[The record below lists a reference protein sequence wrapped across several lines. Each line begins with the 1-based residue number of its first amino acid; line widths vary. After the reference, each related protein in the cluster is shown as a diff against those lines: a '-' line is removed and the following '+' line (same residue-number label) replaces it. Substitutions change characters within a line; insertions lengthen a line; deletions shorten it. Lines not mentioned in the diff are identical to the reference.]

1 MQKPMQKPKTI
12 PANVAAIWGAFL
24 YEGMLACSKNMGRE
38 AEILKRWNQG
48 CVELMAGACAF
59 LPEVWRQIEP
69 RWYEA
74 QHPGVF
80 EYEVISP
87 LGVIIGDYILLN
99 KGSLPTRDFVQEFVR
114 DLIEDFF
121 RGEHRGPVY
130 DRDKTG
136 QIASLH

>member
-1 MQKPMQKPKTI
+1 MKKAKPI

-38 AEILKRWNQG
+38 TEVLKKWGMG

-59 LPEVWRQIEP
+59 LPEVWRQIES

-74 QHPGVF
+74 QFPGVF

-87 LGVIIGDYILLN
+87 LGVIIGDYILLHQGN
-99 KGSLPTRDFVQEFVR
+99 LPPRLVVREFVEE
-114 DLIEDFF
+114 LIEDYFT
-121 RGEHRGPVY
+121 GKHSGPVY
-130 DRDKTG
+130 DRDETG
-136 QIASLH
+136 QIATMH

>member
-1 MQKPMQKPKTI
+1 MEKIKSKPI

-24 YEGMLACSKNMGRE
+24 YEGLLACSKNMGRE
-38 AEILKRWNQG
+38 AEVLKRWNQG
-48 CVELMAGACAF
+48 CVELMAGACAL

-74 QHPGVF
+74 QFPGVF

-87 LGVIIGDYILLN
+87 LGVILGDYILLN
-99 KGSLPTRDFVQEFVR
+99 KGSLPPREFVR
-114 DLIEDFF
+114 EFVQDLIDDFF

-130 DRDKTG
+130 ERDDTG